1 VMEQFFEWWNG
12 VLGQRP
18 ELFSRKP
25 EVEFPMRWLPGSS
38 IPADEPLIQ
47 EFSRAA
53 GLLSP
58 QPPVEGM
65 DAPSDMYI
73 FQNCFHTP
81 ALMWGPSGDNAHM
94 ADEFVDLDSLFAA
107 TRVLLRFV
115 SNWCGLDLERA

>member
-1 VMEQFFEWWNG
+1 
-12 VLGQRP
+12 
-18 ELFSRKP
+18 
-25 EVEFPMRWLPGSS
+25 
-38 IPADEPLIQ
+38 
-47 EFSRAA
+47 
-53 GLLSP
+53 
-58 QPPVEGM
+58 M